1 MQIRLEAADQPEV
14 LALIDELDAYQ
25 KPLYPAES
33 HHGIDIAALSRP
45 EVLFAVARDD
55 GGRAI
60 GCGAI
65 VLEAERGELKR
76 MYTRPGQ
83 RGQGIA
89 SALLQRLEAEAL
101 ARGCR
106 QFVLETGYL
115 QAAAI
120 ALYERF
126 GYRRCGPFGD
136 YVDDPN
142 SVFMHK
148 PVPPVSSTPWP
159 EPPSSPP

>member
-1 MQIRLEAADQPEV
+1 MHITLEAPDQPEV
-14 LALIDELDAYQ
+14 LALIEELDAYQ

-45 EVLFAVARDD
+45 AVIFAVARDD
-55 GGRAI
+55 SGRAV

-65 VLEAERGELKR
+65 VLEAGHGELKR
-76 MYTRPGQ
+76 MYTRPGL
-83 RGQGIA
+83 RGQGVA
-89 SALLQRLEAEAL
+89 SALLRRLETEAL

-106 QFVLETGYL
+106 HFVLETGYL

-126 GYRRCGPFGD
+126 GYRRRGPFGD

-148 PVPPVSSTPWP
+148 AAA
-159 EPPSSPP
+159 